1 MKREQPNYIRLYE
14 TLREEITRGVWP
26 YGQRMPSRRV
36 LAKEHGLS
44 TVTVEHSYDLL
55 VQEGYIEARARSGFY
70 VIFRPDDGFA
80 IAPAHADVPAHS
92 TSSLSSKATFPF
104 SSHSS
109 EATFSAAAFSSEAT
123 FPFPTLARAVRRV
136 LSEKGEALLLRSPSQ
151 GIDQLRSALSG
162 YLARNRGM
170 NVMPEQIIIGSGAE
184 YLYGLVVELLGHD
197 RIYAIESP
205 SYEKIE
211 QVYRA
216 RGVRVEML
224 PLGRSGIRSDALGSA
239 NASVLHI
246 TPYRSFPSGV
256 TADASKRREYL
267 RWAEKPE
274 RFIVEDDFESEFS
287 LLRKPEETV
296 FSNAKSHN
304 VIYLNTFSRTI
315 SPALRAGYMVLPE
328 QLVPEFS
335 KKLGFYSCTVPTLE
349 QYLLCDL
356 IESGEFERHIN
367 RIRRKERRGT
377 SKGITG
383 ERE

>member
-26 YGQRMPSRRV
+26 HGARMPSRRV
-36 LAKEHGLS
+36 LAKERGLS
-44 TVTVEHSYDLL
+44 AVTVEHSYDLL
-55 VQEGYIEARARSGFY
+55 CQEGYIEAQARSGFY
-70 VIFRPDDGFA
+70 VIFRPGDGFA
-80 IAPAHADVPAHS
+80 RVPVHSEMPAKSV
-92 TSSLSSKATFPF
+92 SLLSP
-104 SSHSS
+104 
-109 EATFSAAAFSSEAT
+109 EAA
-123 FPFPTLARAVRRV
+123 FPFPALARAVRRV
-136 LSEKGEALLLRSPSQ
+136 LSDEGEALLLRSPAQ
-151 GIDQLRSALSG
+151 GVDRLRGALSG

-170 NVMPEQIIIGSGAE
+170 AVRPEQIIIGSGAE
-184 YLYGLVVELLGHD
+184 YLYGLVVELLG
-197 RIYAIESP
+197 RGRTYAIEAP

-216 RGVRVEML
+216 RGVKVELL
-224 PLGRSGIRSDALGSA
+224 PLGRDGIRSDALAAAS
-239 NASVLHI
+239 ASVLHI

-267 RWAEKPE
+267 RWADAPG

-296 FSNAKSHN
+296 FSNARSHN
-304 VIYLNTFSRTI
+304 VIYLNTFSRTV

-328 QLVPEFS
+328 RLVPEFT

-367 RIRRKERRGT
+367 RIRRKKRREEEEN
-377 SKGITG
+377 KGV
-383 ERE
+383 